1 VLDGIP
7 KSEWAA
13 TVRDELKRK
22 FPNGVTAGTDQI
34 MLTPQSRKELARSK
48 YSQYLFN
55 TDSAMYADKMSAAT
69 SADDVL
75 HASTD
80 FASER
85 TNHPRKDSIVGF
97 SRGQV
102 LLRIG
107 SNDYTAEVVIGQNRS
122 GVSLLYDIVNI
133 KKAKHTLRQSSVDS
147 DITVSSPAAGS
158 VGRHTES
165 TTGNITRDD
174 STVHDTGRE
183 YAISSDGQ
191 SFDELIRRYGTS
203 DKGMDPRAHEVS
215 VPKQTGD
222 ETYVSQFIRSVMESA
237 HVSDAV
243 LPEIQ
248 DLIASGDMG
257 TYSHVTNKETLEAAK
272 NHIAREG
279 GVDEAQKTFH
289 KDVSGGKKKLT
300 ESDTLSA
307 ISPRYA

>member
-1 VLDGIP
+1 MGVIRNGKPVAVVDADVLDGIP
-7 KSEWAA
+7 KSEWTA

-34 MLTPQSRKELARSK
+34 LITKQSARELTRSK
-48 YSQYLFN
+48 YSQYLFCN
-55 TDSAMYADKMSAAT
+55 DSATYVDKMNAAVN
-69 SADDVL
+69 AEDVL
-75 HASTD
+75 HAATGQT
-80 FASER
+80 SER
-85 TNHPRKDSIVGF
+85 TNHPRKDSIVSF
-97 SRGQV
+97 SRGQA

-107 SNDYTAEVVIGQNRS
+107 SNDYTAEVVIGKKDS
-122 GVSLLYDIVNI
+122 GISLLYDIVNI

-165 TTGNITRDD
+165 TTRNIAQDD

-191 SFDELIRRYGTS
+191 SFDELIRRYGAF
-203 DKGMDPRAHEVS
+203 DKGMDPRAREVS

-222 ETYVSQFIRSVMESA
+222 ETYVPQFMRSVMESA

-279 GVDEAQKTFH
+279 VLTKR
-289 KDVSGGKKKLT
+289 KDV
-300 ESDTLSA
+300 
-307 ISPRYA
+307 P